1 MNRMLSEREIALV
14 DMDGTLCDYESALNA
29 KMKEVLGDD
38 VCTWDPKY
46 DKLRDLIKAQPG
58 FWRDLEPIAF
68 GMEVFTALQ
77 DVGFEIHILT
87 KGPYRTTISWAEKV
101 EWCRRWVPGTPVTIT
116 ENKGMVYGK
125 VLFDDYPDY
134 CEAWMKWRPRGLV
147 IMPAYDHNKEFAENH
162 SNQVL
167 RCTAADMDK
176 IKDTISLAYDRVP
189 NGPLSY
195 LGLGKE
201 N

>member
-1 MNRMLSEREIALV
+1 MDYINREIALV

-38 VCTWDPKY
+38 VHTWDPKY

-58 FWRDLEPIAF
+58 FWRNLEPIPF
-68 GMEVFTALQ
+68 GMEVFDYLEDA
-77 DVGFEIHILT
+77 GFEIHILT
-87 KGPYRTTISWAEKV
+87 KGPYRTTGAWTEKV
-101 EWCRRWVPGTPVTIT
+101 EWCRNWLPGTPVTIT

-134 CEAWMKWRPRGLV
+134 CEAWMKYRPRGLV
-147 IMPAYDHNKEFAENH
+147 ITPAYEYNKEFAENH
-162 SNQVL
+162 PNQVL
-167 RCTAADMDK
+167 RCTVADLDK
-176 IKDTISLAYDRVP
+176 IKKTIRLAYDRVP

-195 LGLGKE
+195 LGL